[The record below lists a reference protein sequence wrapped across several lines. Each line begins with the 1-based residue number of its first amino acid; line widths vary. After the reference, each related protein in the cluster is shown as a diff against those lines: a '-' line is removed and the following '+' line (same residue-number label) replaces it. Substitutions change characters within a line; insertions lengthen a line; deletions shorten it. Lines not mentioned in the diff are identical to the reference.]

1 MFMYA
6 AASLLLFL
14 FLLRTFSPQIYDVII
29 IHMTSKWY
37 MAFFEKV
44 AKNKNFLKM
53 RKSKDNP
60 PFRVLD
66 VGIGTATA
74 LITQKEYLE
83 KLNVEVVGVD
93 YDATYVKAAQKSL
106 EAENISGKVQVHCCS
121 IYSATPVEGIVGKH
135 GKFDAGYFSG
145 SFSLMPDPLEAL
157 LVLAKYVKS
166 GGRIFITQTFQR
178 KGLPGAGIVKPL
190 LKYVTTIDFGQLF
203 FESQL
208 DEVLQKSGMRVIN
221 NHVIDGSV
229 DNMWQSARIVE
240 LEVL

>member
-1 MFMYA
+1 MYLYA
-6 AASLLLFL
+6 AAFVLLVL

-29 IHMTSKWY
+29 IKMTSKWY
-37 MAFFEKV
+37 RAFFEKIED
-44 AKNKNFLKM
+44 NDSFRKM
-53 RKSKDNP
+53 RENKKNP

-66 VGIGTATA
+66 IGIGTATA
-74 LITQKEYLE
+74 LITQKKYLD

-93 YDATYVKAAQKSL
+93 YDAAYVKAAQKSV
-106 EAENISGKVQVHCCS
+106 EAEEISDKVQIHCCS
-121 IYSATPVEGIVGKH
+121 IYSATPVEDLVSKH

-157 LVLAKYVKS
+157 LVVSKYVKS
-166 GGRIFITQTFQR
+166 GGRVFITQTFQ
-178 KGLPGAGIVKPL
+178 KTGLPGAAFVKPL

-208 DEVLQKSGMRVIN
+208 EELLQQSGMTVIN

-229 DNMWQSARIVE
+229 DNMWQSARIIE
-240 LEVL
+240 LEVA

>member
-1 MFMYA
+1 
-6 AASLLLFL
+6 
-14 FLLRTFSPQIYDVII
+14 
-29 IHMTSKWY
+29 MTSKWY
-37 MAFFEKV
+37 LAFFEKI
-44 AKNKNFLKM
+44 ARNDKFLQM
-53 RKSKDNP
+53 RKSKENP

-74 LITQKEYLE
+74 LITQKGYLD
-83 KLNVEVVGVD
+83 KLKVEVVGVD
-93 YDATYVKAAQKSL
+93 YDATYVKAAQKSV
-106 EAENISGKVQVHCCS
+106 ETAKISDKVQIHCCS
-121 IYSATPVEGIVGKH
+121 IYSATPVDEIVGKY

-178 KGLPGAGIVKPL
+178 RGLPGAGIVKPL

-208 DEVLQKSGMRVIN
+208 EQVLKQSGMRVIN

-229 DNMWQSARIVE
+229 DNMWQSARLIE